1 MQQSAGGLRGLKVV
15 DLGLGMA
22 AALVAK
28 FLREG
33 GASITRVEPAA
44 GDPFY
49 DVYPAYEVWRRGSQL
64 DAAAGGSAERLH
76 ALLADADVC
85 ILGGEDFPGVERRGD
100 TAALQARHPR
110 LVVLDIEGYPSSTRH
125 AGRPAA
131 DVLVQARSGLASEHY
146 TKRPLLMGFEPSSY
160 GAALNG
166 LAGLFA
172 ALLDRESSG
181 RGQVV
186 ATSLFEGALTWPAL
200 LWVEAERPTPASKFV
215 MPKDP
220 WPLIFQC
227 ADGVW
232 VQIVLGSTGSKGRL
246 YRILEIN
253 DPSVDINDSG
263 MPKPTGDP
271 KNFFG
276 DIDVLAQHT
285 RKFQSSKLLEA
296 IWAAGLPAEPV
307 LAPGA
312 CWDDPQVVHNQIVV
326 RETDGVRHVG
336 HPIYAATSPAP
347 PRAHRR
353 TGPGPLSGMRVID
366 FGAFVAGPFSGV
378 VLADLGADVVKVE
391 ATTGDPNRSIFRAYT
406 AANRGKRAISID
418 LKTPEGVKI
427 AQQLCAGADVVMN
440 NFRPGVSARLGIDAK
455 TLHALKPD
463 LIVLESVAYGN
474 GGPRAEGAGFDMCF
488 QALCGHDFRAGG
500 VGNPPLW
507 NRTSMVDF
515 AAALIGAV
523 GVLQRL
529 YERARTG
536 AGAEVGAGLMNTGLY
551 LLSELIQRP
560 DTKFEGAPV
569 LNHEQ
574 TGYHPA
580 EQLYQAADGWL
591 AIAARD
597 EAMARR
603 LVEVLKIGTKVSSAR
618 KAWGPEVAAV
628 IAAAVSTRGQAEL
641 LAALAQAD
649 VWSEACSPS
658 GESQNLR
665 DPDLRRLGATVSTQ
679 HPQFGVVAQI
689 GRLVRMTASSAA
701 PAARHA
707 PLPGEHTDELLTELG
722 MPPEAIRD
730 LRERKIVK

>member
-1 MQQSAGGLRGLKVV
+1 MQQSGSGLRDLKVV

-33 GASITRVEPAA
+33 GALLTRVEPPA

-49 DVYPAYEVWRRGSQL
+49 GVYPAYEVWRRGSQL
-64 DAAAGGSAERLH
+64 DLTAARSAEKLQARL
-76 ALLADADVC
+76 AEADIC
-85 ILGGEDFPGVERRGD
+85 ILGGEDFPGLERRRD
-100 TAALQARHPR
+100 AATLQARHPR

-125 AGRPAA
+125 AGRPAS

-172 ALLDRESSG
+172 ALLSREGTG

-186 ATSLFEGALTWPAL
+186 TTSLFEGALTWPAL

-232 VQIVLGSTGSKGRL
+232 VQIVLGSSGSKGRL
-246 YRILEIN
+246 YRILQID
-253 DPSVDINDSG
+253 DPTVDINDSG

-276 DIDVLAQHT
+276 DVDLLAQHV
-285 RKFQSSKLLEA
+285 RKFQSGKLLEA

-326 RETDGVRHVG
+326 RDSDGVRHVG
-336 HPIYAATSPAP
+336 HPVYGRSSAAPQRTRRLDGPA
-347 PRAHRR
+347 
-353 TGPGPLSGMRVID
+353 PLSGMRVVD

-378 VLADLGADVVKVE
+378 VLADLGADVIKVE

-406 AANRGKRAISID
+406 AANRGKRAITID
-418 LKTPEGVKI
+418 LKTPDGVKI

-560 DTKFEGAPV
+560 DGPFEGAPA

-580 EQLYQAADGWL
+580 EQLYQAEDGWI
-591 AIAARD
+591 AVAARD

-603 LVEVLKIGTKVSSAR
+603 LLQVLRIDTTVTSPR
-618 KAWGPEVAAV
+618 RAWGPEVATT
-628 IAAAVSTRGQAEL
+628 IATAIRTRGQAEL
-641 LAALAQAD
+641 LEALSRAA
-649 VWSEACSPS
+649 VWAEACNPS
-658 GESQNLR
+658 GEADNLR
-665 DPDLRRLGATVSTQ
+665 DADLRRLGAVAPTQ
-679 HPQFGVVAQI
+679 HPLFGAVHQI
-689 GRLVRMTASSAA
+689 GRLVRFAGSITPPS
-701 PAARHA
+701 ARHA
-707 PLPGEHTDELLTELG
+707 PLPGEHTEELLTELG
-722 MPPEAIRD
+722 FQPEAIRD